1 MPDDTCDT
9 SADPAETRPRIL
21 HLISDSRRSG
31 AQNFARDLHHE
42 MRRRGQSSALM
53 ALAPNPGSRSSPGSR
68 SGQRIE
74 QQPDGGPDHGPAAR
88 AIPPGARPQT
98 SPAAHEP
105 LAPDQPGTTSTSSST
120 SSPVSLPSQY
130 RQYPQYPQH
139 SEHSPF
145 APDAPGARTATVL
158 GPGRLR
164 PSTLLALR
172 SAARAADV
180 VLAHGSDTLAACA
193 LALAGT
199 RTPFVYV
206 SVGHPRYW
214 TGTALRRVRGSTLL
228 HRAAAVT
235 TLTDE
240 ARTVLEEHFRL
251 PDGKVRVIPNS
262 RAAESYPP
270 AEGKDERR
278 AARHALGLPV
288 DVLLVAWIGAIAPEK
303 RLDLALDVLD
313 RLPDVRLA
321 VAGDGPLREVL
332 ARHPAAARAHFLGA
346 LPDPVPL
353 YRAADAVLLTS
364 DSEGVPGALIEAA
377 LAGVPAVATDVGW
390 VREVVRDGAT
400 GALVAPGDPLALA
413 EALAKVLACNRAGLG
428 AAAREHAL
436 AHFELGAVV
445 DAWQRLV
452 AEVWAESRG
461 RARRVTANR

>member
-1 MPDDTCDT
+1 MPDHT
-9 SADPAETRPRIL
+9 SADPAGTRPRVL
-21 HLISDSRRSG
+21 HLISDPRRGG
-31 AQNFARDLHHE
+31 AQNFARDLHRE
-42 MRRRGQSSALM
+42 LRRRGQASALC
-53 ALAPNPGSRSSPGSR
+53 ALAPHPSPG
-68 SGQRIE
+68 
-74 QQPDGGPDHGPAAR
+74 PTGPALPGPR
-88 AIPPGARPQT
+88 AADRTGVRAGAGPGARPDG
-98 SPAAHEP
+98 
-105 LAPDQPGTTSTSSST
+105 PDRQPD
-120 SSPVSLPSQY
+120 P
-130 RQYPQYPQH
+130 H
-139 SEHSPF
+139 
-145 APDAPGARTATVL
+145 PGACADEEDLRAAVL
-158 GPGRLR
+158 GSGRLR
-164 PSTLLALR
+164 PGTLRALR
-172 SAARAADV
+172 AAARGADV

-214 TGTALRRVRGSTLL
+214 TANRLRRVRGGALM

-240 ARTVLEEHFRL
+240 ARAVLEGQFRL
-251 PDGKVRVIPNS
+251 PDGKVHVISNS

-270 AEGKDERR
+270 ADGRADRR
-278 AARHALGLPV
+278 AARHALGLPA

-321 VAGDGPLREVL
+321 IAGDGPLRETL

-346 LPDPVPL
+346 LPDPAPL
-353 YRAADAVLLTS
+353 YRAADALLLTS

-428 AAAREHAL
+428 AAARAHAL
-436 AHFELGAVV
+436 EHFELGAVV
-445 DAWQRLV
+445 DAWQGLV
-452 AEVWAESRG
+452 AEVWAG
-461 RARRVTANR
+461 GGPGARTGP

>member
-1 MPDDTCDT
+1 MPDPTAAD
-9 SADPAETRPRIL
+9 SAGARPRVL
-21 HLISDSRRSG
+21 HLISDERRGG
-31 AQNFARDLHHE
+31 AQNFARDLHRE
-42 MRRRGQSSALM
+42 LRRRGQASALC
-53 ALAPNPGSRSSPGSR
+53 ALAPHPAL
-68 SGQRIE
+68 
-74 QQPDGGPDHGPAAR
+74 PAAL
-88 AIPPGARPQT
+88 PGAV
-98 SPAAHEP
+98 
-105 LAPDQPGTTSTSSST
+105 APGVCTAGTAVPGTCGEGCSDT
-120 SSPVSLPSQY
+120 
-130 RQYPQYPQH
+130 
-139 SEHSPF
+139 
-145 APDAPGARTATVL
+145 ARLRAAVL

-164 PSTLLALR
+164 PSTLRALR

-199 RTPFVYV
+199 PTPFVYV

-214 TGTALRRVRGSTLL
+214 TANRLRRLRGGTLM

-240 ARTVLEEHFRL
+240 AREVLEEQFAL

-270 AEGKDERR
+270 ADGRADRR
-278 AARHALGLPV
+278 AARHALGLPA

-321 VAGDGPLREVL
+321 VAGEGPLLEAL
-332 ARHPAAARAHFLGA
+332 ARHPAAARAHFLGP
-346 LPDPVPL
+346 LPDPAPL
-353 YRAADAVLLTS
+353 YRAADALLLTS

-428 AAAREHAL
+428 AAARAHAL
-436 AHFELGAVV
+436 EHFELGAVV
-445 DAWQRLV
+445 DDWQRLV
-452 AEVWAESRG
+452 AEVWTGTPAG
-461 RARRVTANR
+461 

>member
-53 ALAPNPGSRSSPGSR
+53 ALAPNPGSRSSPR
-68 SGQRIE
+68 PRPGQRIE
-74 QQPDGGPDHGPAAR
+74 QQPDDRADRRSEER
-88 AIPPGARPQT
+88 AIPPGARPQAA
-98 SPAAHEP
+98 PAALAALEP
-105 LAPDQPGTTSTSSST
+105 LAPLAPDHPDAPAPSSSA
-120 SSPVSLPSQY
+120 SLPSNPSNPSNPSQD
-130 RQYPQYPQH
+130 
-139 SEHSPF
+139 SPF

-199 RTPFVYV
+199 RKPFVYV

-214 TGTALRRVRGSTLL
+214 TGTALRRVRGSALL

-262 RAAESYPP
+262 RAAGSYPP
-270 AEGKDERR
+270 AEGQDERR
-278 AARHALGLPV
+278 AARHALGLPA

-452 AEVWAESRG
+452 AEVWAESRAG
-461 RARRVTANR
+461 ARRVTANR

>member
-1 MPDDTCDT
+1 MPDHT
-9 SADPAETRPRIL
+9 SADPAGTRPRVL
-21 HLISDSRRSG
+21 HLISDPRRGG
-31 AQNFARDLHHE
+31 AQNFARDLHRE
-42 MRRRGQSSALM
+42 LRRRGQASALC
-53 ALAPNPGSRSSPGSR
+53 ALTPHQAA
-68 SGQRIE
+68 
-74 QQPDGGPDHGPAAR
+74 GPALPGPR
-88 AIPPGARPQT
+88 AADRTGVHAGAGPGARPDG
-98 SPAAHEP
+98 
-105 LAPDQPGTTSTSSST
+105 LDRQPG
-120 SSPVSLPSQY
+120 PY
-130 RQYPQYPQH
+130 
-139 SEHSPF
+139 
-145 APDAPGARTATVL
+145 PGACADEEDLRAAVL
-158 GPGRLR
+158 GSGRLR
-164 PSTLLALR
+164 PGTLRALR
-172 SAARAADV
+172 AAARGADV

-214 TGTALRRVRGSTLL
+214 TANRLRRVRGGALM

-240 ARTVLEEHFRL
+240 ARAVLEGQFRL
-251 PDGKVRVIPNS
+251 PDGKVHVISNS

-270 AEGKDERR
+270 ADGRADRR
-278 AARHALGLPV
+278 AARHALGLPA

-321 VAGDGPLREVL
+321 IAGDGPLRETL

-346 LPDPVPL
+346 LPDPAPL
-353 YRAADAVLLTS
+353 YRAADALLLTS

-428 AAAREHAL
+428 AAARAHAL
-436 AHFELGAVV
+436 EHFELGAVV
-445 DAWQRLV
+445 DAWQGLV
-452 AEVWAESRG
+452 AEVWAGGGGPGVRTG
-461 RARRVTANR
+461 P

>member
-1 MPDDTCDT
+1 MPDHM
-9 SADPAETRPRIL
+9 SADSAGTRPRVL
-21 HLISDSRRSG
+21 HLISDARRGG
-31 AQNFARDLHHE
+31 AQNFARDLHRE
-42 MRRRGQSSALM
+42 LGRRGQSSALC
-53 ALAPNPGSRSSPGSR
+53 ALAPHPAVHHPRVAGATGAAVAPETAGAAGAAEAEPG
-68 SGQRIE
+68 
-74 QQPDGGPDHGPAAR
+74 DCA
-88 AIPPGARPQT
+88 
-98 SPAAHEP
+98 
-105 LAPDQPGTTSTSSST
+105 
-120 SSPVSLPSQY
+120 
-130 RQYPQYPQH
+130 
-139 SEHSPF
+139 
-145 APDAPGARTATVL
+145 DAPALLRTAAVL

-164 PSTLLALR
+164 PRTLLSLR
-172 SAARAADV
+172 SAARSADV

-214 TGTALRRVRGSTLL
+214 TATRLRRVRGGALM

-240 ARTVLEEHFRL
+240 ARAVLEEQFGL
-251 PDGKVRVIPNS
+251 PEGKVHVIPNS

-270 AEGKDERR
+270 AGGRDDRR
-278 AARHALGLPV
+278 AARYALGLPA

-321 VAGDGPLREVL
+321 VAGDGPLRETL
-332 ARHPAAARAHFLGA
+332 ARHPAAARAHFLGP
-346 LPDPVPL
+346 LPDPAPL
-353 YRAADAVLLTS
+353 YRAADALLLTS

-413 EALAKVLACNRAGLG
+413 EALGRVLAINRAGLG
-428 AAAREHAL
+428 AAARAHAL
-436 AHFELGAVV
+436 EHFELGAVV
-445 DAWQRLV
+445 DDWQRLV
-452 AEVWAESRG
+452 AQVW
-461 RARRVTANR
+461 TAGPAGPAGPPGPGASTS

>member
-1 MPDDTCDT
+1 MPDHM
-9 SADPAETRPRIL
+9 SADPAGTRPRVL
-21 HLISDSRRSG
+21 HLISDSRRGG
-31 AQNFARDLHHE
+31 AQNFARDLHRE
-42 MRRRGQSSALM
+42 LGRRGQSSALC
-53 ALAPNPGSRSSPGSR
+53 ALAP
-68 SGQRIE
+68 
-74 QQPDGGPDHGPAAR
+74 HPAVH
-88 AIPPGARPQT
+88 PGAVE
-98 SPAAHEP
+98 AG
-105 LAPDQPGTTSTSSST
+105 PG
-120 SSPVSLPSQY
+120 
-130 RQYPQYPQH
+130 
-139 SEHSPF
+139 
-145 APDAPGARTATVL
+145 DCPGASGLRTAAVL

-164 PSTLLALR
+164 PSTLRALR
-172 SAARAADV
+172 SASRAADV

-214 TGTALRRVRGSTLL
+214 TANRLRRVRGGALM

-240 ARTVLEEHFRL
+240 ARVVLEEQFAL
-251 PDGKVRVIPNS
+251 PEGKVHVIPNS

-270 AEGKDERR
+270 ADSRDDRR
-278 AARHALGLPV
+278 AARHELGLPA

-321 VAGDGPLREVL
+321 VAGDGPLLETL
-332 ARHPAAARAHFLGA
+332 ARHPAAARAHFLGP
-346 LPDPVPL
+346 LPDPAPL
-353 YRAADAVLLTS
+353 YRAADALLLTS

-413 EALAKVLACNRAGLG
+413 EALGKVLAVNRAGLG
-428 AAAREHAL
+428 AAARAHAL
-436 AHFELGAVV
+436 EHFELGAVV

-452 AEVWAESRG
+452 AEVWTPGA
-461 RARRVTANR
+461 APAD

>member
-1 MPDDTCDT
+1 MPDHM
-9 SADPAETRPRIL
+9 SADPAGNRPRVL
-21 HLISDSRRSG
+21 HLISDSRRGG
-31 AQNFARDLHHE
+31 AQNFARDLHRE
-42 MRRRGQSSALM
+42 LSRRGQSSALC
-53 ALAPNPGSRSSPGSR
+53 ALAP
-68 SGQRIE
+68 
-74 QQPDGGPDHGPAAR
+74 HPAAR
-88 AIPPGARPQT
+88 P
-98 SPAAHEP
+98 
-105 LAPDQPGTTSTSSST
+105 
-120 SSPVSLPSQY
+120 SPVES
-130 RQYPQYPQH
+130 
-139 SEHSPF
+139 
-145 APDAPGARTATVL
+145 APVSAGQGPEDGSDASGLRSAAVL

-164 PSTLLALR
+164 PSTLRALR
-172 SAARAADV
+172 STARAADV

-214 TGTALRRVRGSTLL
+214 TANRLRRVRGGALM

-240 ARTVLEEHFRL
+240 ARDVLEGQFRL
-251 PDGKVRVIPNS
+251 PDGKVHVISNS

-270 AEGKDERR
+270 ADGRDDRR
-278 AARHALGLPV
+278 AARHALGLPA

-321 VAGDGPLREVL
+321 IAGDGPLRETL
-332 ARHPAAARAHFLGA
+332 ARHPAAARAHFLGP
-346 LPDPVPL
+346 LPDPAPL
-353 YRAADAVLLTS
+353 YRAADALLLTS

-413 EALAKVLACNRAGLG
+413 EALGKVLAVNRAGLG
-428 AAAREHAL
+428 AAARAHAL
-436 AHFELGAVV
+436 EHFELGAVV
-445 DAWQRLV
+445 DDWQRLV
-452 AEVWAESRG
+452 AEVW
-461 RARRVTANR
+461 TAGAVADR

>member
-9 SADPAETRPRIL
+9 SAEPAETRPRVL

-42 MRRRGQSSALM
+42 MRRRGQASALM
-53 ALAPNPGSRSSPGSR
+53 ALAPNPGSRSSSGPR

-74 QQPDGGPDHGPAAR
+74 QPDGGPDHGPGAR
-88 AIPPGARPQT
+88 VMSPGARPQT

-105 LAPDQPGTTSTSSST
+105 LAPHHPRTPSTP
-120 SSPVSLPSQY
+120 SPASLPSQHSLPSQY
-130 RQYPQYPQH
+130 SQ
-139 SEHSPF
+139 HSPF

-364 DSEGVPGALIEAA
+364 DNEGVPGALIEAA

-452 AEVWAESRG
+452 AEVWAESREQ
-461 RARRVTANR
+461 ARRVTANR

>member
-1 MPDDTCDT
+1 MPDHTA
-9 SADPAETRPRIL
+9 ADPAGTRPRVL
-21 HLISDSRRSG
+21 HLISDQRRAG
-31 AQNFARDLHHE
+31 AQNFARDLHRE
-42 MRRRGQSSALM
+42 LRRRGQASALC
-53 ALAPNPGSRSSPGSR
+53 ALAPQPAGRPAVDAHPGRRTDLSEDSPSDPSPEASSEAGTEAGTGAES
-68 SGQRIE
+68 
-74 QQPDGGPDHGPAAR
+74 DTGPAALR
-88 AIPPGARPQT
+88 AA
-98 SPAAHEP
+98 
-105 LAPDQPGTTSTSSST
+105 
-120 SSPVSLPSQY
+120 
-130 RQYPQYPQH
+130 
-139 SEHSPF
+139 
-145 APDAPGARTATVL
+145 VL
-158 GPGRLR
+158 GAGRLR
-164 PSTLLALR
+164 PGTLRALR
-172 SAARAADV
+172 SAARSADV

-214 TGTALRRVRGSTLL
+214 TANRLRRARGGTLM

-240 ARTVLEEHFRL
+240 ARAVLEEQFHL
-251 PDGKVRVIPNS
+251 PDGKVHVIPNS

-270 AEGKDERR
+270 ADGRDDRR
-278 AARHALGLPV
+278 AARHELGLPA

-321 VAGDGPLREVL
+321 VAGDGPLRDVL

-346 LPDPVPL
+346 LPDPAPL
-353 YRAADAVLLTS
+353 YRAADALLLTS

-413 EALAKVLACNRAGLG
+413 EALGKVLACNRAGLG
-428 AAAREHAL
+428 AAARAHAL
-436 AHFELGAVV
+436 EHFELGAVV

-452 AEVWAESRG
+452 TEVWEDS
-461 RARRVTANR
+461 TAS

>member
-1 MPDDTCDT
+1 MPDHTAAD
-9 SADPAETRPRIL
+9 SAGDRPRVL
-21 HLISDSRRSG
+21 HLISDPRRAG
-31 AQNFARDLHHE
+31 AQNLARDLHRE
-42 MRRRGQSSALM
+42 LRRRGQASALC
-53 ALAPNPGSRSSPGSR
+53 ALAPRPAVPAPR
-68 SGQRIE
+68 
-74 QQPDGGPDHGPAAR
+74 PAA
-88 AIPPGARPQT
+88 ARPGPCT
-98 SPAAHEP
+98 VG
-105 LAPDQPGTTSTSSST
+105 GT
-120 SSPVSLPSQY
+120 
-130 RQYPQYPQH
+130 
-139 SEHSPF
+139 
-145 APDAPGARTATVL
+145 APDACGQPCPDPAGPRVTVL

-164 PSTLLALR
+164 PATLRALR

-199 RTPFVYV
+199 GTPFVYV

-214 TGTALRRVRGSTLL
+214 TANRLRRLRGAALM

-240 ARTVLEEHFRL
+240 ARQVLEEQFRL
-251 PDGKVRVIPNS
+251 PAGKVRVIPIS

-270 AEGKDERR
+270 ADGRAERR
-278 AARHALGLPV
+278 AARHALGLPA

-321 VAGDGPLREVL
+321 VAGDGPLRESL

-353 YRAADAVLLTS
+353 YRAADALLLTS
-364 DSEGVPGALIEAA
+364 DNEGVPGALIEAA

-428 AAAREHAL
+428 AAARAHAL

-452 AEVWAESRG
+452 GEVWTGDPSSH
-461 RARRVTANR
+461 

>member
-1 MPDDTCDT
+1 MPDHM
-9 SADPAETRPRIL
+9 SADPAGTRPRVL
-21 HLISDSRRSG
+21 HLISDSRRGG
-31 AQNFARDLHHE
+31 AQNFARDLHRE
-42 MRRRGQSSALM
+42 LGRRGQSSALC
-53 ALAPNPGSRSSPGSR
+53 ALAPHPAVHPGSGESDPG
-68 SGQRIE
+68 
-74 QQPDGGPDHGPAAR
+74 DC
-88 AIPPGARPQT
+88 
-98 SPAAHEP
+98 
-105 LAPDQPGTTSTSSST
+105 
-120 SSPVSLPSQY
+120 
-130 RQYPQYPQH
+130 
-139 SEHSPF
+139 
-145 APDAPGARTATVL
+145 PDASGLRTAAVL

-164 PSTLLALR
+164 PSTLRALR

-214 TGTALRRVRGSTLL
+214 TANRLRRTRGATLM

-240 ARTVLEEHFRL
+240 ARAVLQEQFAL
-251 PDGKVRVIPNS
+251 PDGKVHVIPNS

-270 AEGKDERR
+270 ADGRDDRR
-278 AARHALGLPV
+278 AARHALGLPA

-321 VAGDGPLREVL
+321 VAGDGPLRESL
-332 ARHPAAARAHFLGA
+332 ARHPAAARAHFLGP
-346 LPDPVPL
+346 LPDPAPL
-353 YRAADAVLLTS
+353 YRAADALLLTS

-413 EALAKVLACNRAGLG
+413 EALGKVLAVNRAGLG
-428 AAAREHAL
+428 AAARAHAL
-436 AHFELGAVV
+436 EHFELGAVV
-445 DAWQRLV
+445 DAWQQLV
-452 AEVWAESRG
+452 AEVW
-461 RARRVTANR
+461 TAGEAPADRPAGEG

>member
-1 MPDDTCDT
+1 MPDHTAAD
-9 SADPAETRPRIL
+9 SAGARPRVL
-21 HLISDSRRSG
+21 HLISDSRRGG
-31 AQNFARDLHHE
+31 AQNFARDLHRE
-42 MRRRGQSSALM
+42 LRRRGQASALC
-53 ALAPNPGSRSSPGSR
+53 ALAPHPASPPAR
-68 SGQRIE
+68 SGAVASGVCTAE
-74 QQPDGGPDHGPAAR
+74 
-88 AIPPGARPQT
+88 T
-98 SPAAHEP
+98 VV
-105 LAPDQPGTTSTSSST
+105 PGTCD
-120 SSPVSLPSQY
+120 
-130 RQYPQYPQH
+130 
-139 SEHSPF
+139 EEC
-145 APDAPGARTATVL
+145 PDTAGLRAAAVL

-164 PSTLLALR
+164 PSTLRALR

-214 TGTALRRVRGSTLL
+214 TANRLRRLRGGALM

-240 ARTVLEEHFRL
+240 AREVLEGQFQL
-251 PDGKVRVIPNS
+251 PGGKVRVIPNS

-270 AEGKDERR
+270 ADGRAERR
-278 AARHALGLPV
+278 AARHALGLPA

-321 VAGDGPLREVL
+321 VAGDGPLRETL
-332 ARHPAAARAHFLGA
+332 ARHPAAARAHFLGP

-353 YRAADAVLLTS
+353 YRAADALLLTS

-428 AAAREHAL
+428 AAARAHAL
-436 AHFELGAVV
+436 EHFELGAVV
-445 DAWQRLV
+445 DDWQRLV
-452 AEVWAESRG
+452 AEVWTGASDSR
-461 RARRVTANR
+461 

>member
-1 MPDDTCDT
+1 MPDDT
-9 SADPAETRPRIL
+9 SADPAGTRPRVL
-21 HLISDSRRSG
+21 HLISEPRRGG
-31 AQNFARDLHHE
+31 AQNFARDLHRE
-42 MRRRGQSSALM
+42 LRRRGQASALC
-53 ALAPNPGSRSSPGSR
+53 ALAPHPAPRPA
-68 SGQRIE
+68 
-74 QQPDGGPDHGPAAR
+74 GPAL
-88 AIPPGARPQT
+88 PGPRTEACTGECTGAHGAHPTAHGAHPTAHGAHPTAHDVRPTAHDVRPDAYDARPDT
-98 SPAAHEP
+98 YADAAGLHAAAV
-105 LAPDQPGTTSTSSST
+105 LGSGRLHPGT
-120 SSPVSLPSQY
+120 
-130 RQYPQYPQH
+130 
-139 SEHSPF
+139 
-145 APDAPGARTATVL
+145 
-158 GPGRLR
+158 LR
-164 PSTLLALR
+164 ALR
-172 SAARAADV
+172 ATARAADV

-214 TGTALRRVRGSTLL
+214 TANRLRRVRGGALM

-235 TLTDE
+235 TLTTE
-240 ARTVLEEHFRL
+240 ARTVLEEQFRL
-251 PDGKVRVIPNS
+251 PDGKVHVIPNS

-270 AEGKDERR
+270 ADGRADRR
-278 AARHALGLPV
+278 AARHALGLPA

-321 VAGDGPLREVL
+321 VAGDGPLRETL

-346 LPDPVPL
+346 LPDPAPL
-353 YRAADAVLLTS
+353 YRAADALLLTS

-428 AAAREHAL
+428 AAARAHAL
-436 AHFELGAVV
+436 EHFELGAVV

-452 AEVWAESRG
+452 AEVWAG
-461 RARRVTANR
+461 GGAGARPGP

>member
-1 MPDDTCDT
+1 MPDHL
-9 SADPAETRPRIL
+9 SADPAGNRPRVL
-21 HLISDSRRSG
+21 HLISDSRRGG
-31 AQNFARDLHHE
+31 AQNFARDLHRE
-42 MRRRGQSSALM
+42 LNRRGQSSALC
-53 ALAPNPGSRSSPGSR
+53 ALAPHPAVQPGPT
-68 SGQRIE
+68 
-74 QQPDGGPDHGPAAR
+74 DTGPDSAGRGPAAL
-88 AIPPGARPQT
+88 GAADPSDASGLR
-98 SPAAHEP
+98 SAA
-105 LAPDQPGTTSTSSST
+105 
-120 SSPVSLPSQY
+120 
-130 RQYPQYPQH
+130 
-139 SEHSPF
+139 
-145 APDAPGARTATVL
+145 VL

-164 PSTLLALR
+164 PSTLRALR

-199 RTPFVYV
+199 GTPFVYV

-214 TGTALRRVRGSTLL
+214 TANRLRRVRGGALM

-240 ARTVLEEHFRL
+240 ARAVLEEQFRL
-251 PDGKVRVIPNS
+251 PEGKVHVISNS

-270 AEGKDERR
+270 ADGRDDRR
-278 AARHALGLPV
+278 AARHELGLPA

-321 VAGDGPLREVL
+321 IAGDGPLRETL
-332 ARHPAAARAHFLGA
+332 ARHPAAARAHFLGP
-346 LPDPVPL
+346 LPDPAPL
-353 YRAADAVLLTS
+353 YRAADALLLTS

-413 EALAKVLACNRAGLG
+413 EALGKVLAVNRAGLG
-428 AAAREHAL
+428 AAARAHAL
-436 AHFELGAVV
+436 EHFELGAVV

-452 AEVWAESRG
+452 AEVWTAGAEA
-461 RARRVTANR
+461 AR

>member
-53 ALAPNPGSRSSPGSR
+53 ALAPNPASRSGTRSSPRPGPR
-68 SGQRIE
+68 SDDRATDE
-74 QQPDGGPDHGPAAR
+74 PAIDRPAMDDR
-88 AIPPGARPQT
+88 AIPETPGAQPQV
-98 SPAAHEP
+98 PAP
-105 LAPDQPGTTSTSSST
+105 PPAPAGTMKLET
-120 SSPVSLPSQY
+120 P
-130 RQYPQYPQH
+130 
-139 SEHSPF
+139 E

-158 GPGRLR
+158 GPRRLH
-164 PSTLLALR
+164 PATLLALR

-199 RTPFVYV
+199 RIPFVYV

-214 TGTALRRVRGSTLL
+214 TGTALRRFRGGALL

-240 ARTVLEEHFRL
+240 ARAVLEEHFRL
-251 PDGKVRVIPNS
+251 PGGKVRVIPNS

-270 AEGKDERR
+270 AEGRDERR
-278 AARHALGLPV
+278 AARHALGLPA

-377 LAGVPAVATDVGW
+377 LAGVPAVATNVGW

-428 AAAREHAL
+428 AAARAHAL

-452 AEVWAESRG
+452 ADVWAESRAAL
-461 RARRVTANR
+461 RT

>member
-1 MPDDTCDT
+1 MPDHT
-9 SADPAETRPRIL
+9 SADPAGTRPRVL
-21 HLISDSRRSG
+21 HLISDPRRGG
-31 AQNFARDLHHE
+31 AQNFARDLHRE
-42 MRRRGQSSALM
+42 LRRRGQASALC
-53 ALAPNPGSRSSPGSR
+53 ALAPHPAA
-68 SGQRIE
+68 
-74 QQPDGGPDHGPAAR
+74 GPALPGPR
-88 AIPPGARPQT
+88 AADRTGVRAGAGPGARPDGLDRQ
-98 SPAAHEP
+98 
-105 LAPDQPGTTSTSSST
+105 PDP
-120 SSPVSLPSQY
+120 
-130 RQYPQYPQH
+130 H
-139 SEHSPF
+139 
-145 APDAPGARTATVL
+145 PGACVDEEDLRAAVL
-158 GPGRLR
+158 GSGRLR
-164 PSTLLALR
+164 PGTLRALR
-172 SAARAADV
+172 AAARGADV

-214 TGTALRRVRGSTLL
+214 TANRLRRVRGGALM

-240 ARTVLEEHFRL
+240 ARAVLEGQFRL
-251 PDGKVRVIPNS
+251 PDGKVHVISNS

-270 AEGKDERR
+270 ADGRADRR
-278 AARHALGLPV
+278 AARRALGLPA

-321 VAGDGPLREVL
+321 IAGDGPLRETL

-346 LPDPVPL
+346 LPDPAPL
-353 YRAADAVLLTS
+353 YRAADALLLTS

-428 AAAREHAL
+428 AAARAHAL
-436 AHFELGAVV
+436 EHFELGAVV
-445 DAWQRLV
+445 DAWQGLV
-452 AEVWAESRG
+452 AEVWAGGGPGVRTG
-461 RARRVTANR
+461 P

>member
-1 MPDDTCDT
+1 M
-9 SADPAETRPRIL
+9 L
-21 HLISDSRRSG
+21 HLISDQRRAG
-31 AQNFARDLHHE
+31 AQNFARDLHRE
-42 MRRRGQSSALM
+42 LRRRGQASALC
-53 ALAPNPGSRSSPGSR
+53 ALAPQPAGRPAVETHRGRRTDLSADRACDPSPEAS
-68 SGQRIE
+68 
-74 QQPDGGPDHGPAAR
+74 PDREEEPAATLR
-88 AIPPGARPQT
+88 AA
-98 SPAAHEP
+98 
-105 LAPDQPGTTSTSSST
+105 
-120 SSPVSLPSQY
+120 
-130 RQYPQYPQH
+130 
-139 SEHSPF
+139 
-145 APDAPGARTATVL
+145 VL
-158 GPGRLR
+158 GAGRLR
-164 PSTLLALR
+164 PGTLRALR
-172 SAARAADV
+172 SAARSADV

-214 TGTALRRVRGSTLL
+214 TATRLRRARGGTLM

-240 ARTVLEEHFRL
+240 ARTVLEEQFHL
-251 PDGKVRVIPNS
+251 PDGKVHVIPNS

-270 AEGKDERR
+270 ADSRDDRR
-278 AARHALGLPV
+278 AARHALGLPA

-321 VAGDGPLREVL
+321 VAGDGPLRDVL

-346 LPDPVPL
+346 LPDPAPL
-353 YRAADAVLLTS
+353 YRAADALLLTS

-413 EALAKVLACNRAGLG
+413 EALGKVLACNRAGLG
-428 AAAREHAL
+428 AAARAHAL
-436 AHFELGAVV
+436 EHFELGAVV
-445 DAWQRLV
+445 DDWQRLV
-452 AEVWAESRG
+452 TEVWVDSTTPRS
-461 RARRVTANR
+461 

>member
-1 MPDDTCDT
+1 MPDHT
-9 SADPAETRPRIL
+9 SADPAGARPRVL
-21 HLISDSRRSG
+21 HLISDPRRGG
-31 AQNFARDLHHE
+31 AQNLARDLHRE
-42 MRRRGQSSALM
+42 LRRRGQASALC
-53 ALAPNPGSRSSPGSR
+53 ALAPQPAAPVARFAAPALPGPRA
-68 SGQRIE
+68 E
-74 QQPDGGPDHGPAAR
+74 DGGEDEPD
-88 AIPPGARPQT
+88 ILPGAC
-98 SPAAHEP
+98 AG
-105 LAPDQPGTTSTSSST
+105 L
-120 SSPVSLPSQY
+120 
-130 RQYPQYPQH
+130 
-139 SEHSPF
+139 
-145 APDAPGARTATVL
+145 PGAANAAVL
-158 GPGRLR
+158 GAGRLR
-164 PSTLLALR
+164 PGTLR
-172 SAARAADV
+172 SLRAAARAADV

-214 TGTALRRVRGSTLL
+214 TATRLRRVRGGALM

-240 ARTVLEEHFRL
+240 ARIVLEEQFQL
-251 PDGKVRVIPNS
+251 PEGKVRVIANS

-270 AEGKDERR
+270 AGGRDDRR
-278 AARHALGLPV
+278 AARHELGLPA

-313 RLPDVRLA
+313 RLPDVRMA
-321 VAGDGPLREVL
+321 VAGDGPLREAL

-346 LPDPVPL
+346 LPDPAPL
-353 YRAADAVLLTS
+353 YRAADALLLTS

-428 AAAREHAL
+428 AAARAHAL
-436 AHFELGAVV
+436 ENFELGAVV
-445 DAWQRLV
+445 DDWQRLV
-452 AEVWAESRG
+452 AEVWAGSG
-461 RARRVTANR
+461 PGS